1 MTDKPAKSFPMSLV
15 LIIGG
20 ILLVTLI
27 IAGGIAY
34 AFWGLATERQ
44 SSIPELLDQNV
55 QFYTSFNPALS
66 DLPNAAR
73 LQAAYPQMFSEEDP
87 AALNDPLSELD
98 MNFQQDIQPWLG
110 AEVAVAVGNVPDF
123 AEVED
128 MQTLDEAFFADTD
141 IAILLASRDDEAAGA
156 FLQKLLTNI
165 EAQEESDITV
175 NETTYKDITIY
186 ETTSEE
192 EEQIPVNAFAV
203 AKGVVIVANSDFI
216 KRIIDQ
222 EPGGANSFA
231 NHQPYQQ
238 FKATMPD
245 NAFSHMYIDGHM
257 LRGLGEM
264 MLTTAGQEN
273 LSPEQAE
280 VARERIE
287 PLFALESIGMSFG
300 LANEGIFLESAYTL
314 DMDAMSEANRIP
326 FEYDTGDLSPRLER
340 ISDDAYALLTF
351 TIQPVFKDQVLQA
364 IERQPD
370 GEQTLAMYEQMLE
383 LDLEEDLLNWLAGN
397 ASLVLLP
404 AEEMGDITIPTTGY
418 FALQPLDR
426 EAAENGLANIQ
437 SVLEQQA
444 PLQTETIGAVEWNV
458 VQEPQS
464 GQIFGGFGFAGDDL
478 VIAVGETALEAA
490 ASGNENPI
498 TADATFQTVRN
509 NLPGP
514 EKGMVY
520 LDVQTALDVMEQAG
534 LDVPQSGTEERQNLE
549 PMQAFGL
556 SGNPTEQTGVF
567 RSRLFL
573 LIQGNSADEQ

>member
-1 MTDKPAKSFPMSLV
+1 M
-15 LIIGG
+15 
-20 ILLVTLI
+20 
-27 IAGGIAY
+27 
-34 AFWGLATERQ
+34 
-44 SSIPELLDQNV
+44 
-55 QFYTSFNPALS
+55 
-66 DLPNAAR
+66 
-73 LQAAYPQMFSEEDP
+73 
-87 AALNDPLSELD
+87 
-98 MNFQQDIQPWLG
+98 
-110 AEVAVAVGNVPDF
+110 
-123 AEVED
+123 
-128 MQTLDEAFFADTD
+128 
-141 IAILLASRDDEAAGA
+141 ASRDDEAAGA

-165 EAQEESDITV
+165 EAREESDITV
-175 NETTYKDITIY
+175 NETTYNNITIY

-203 AKGVVIVANSDFI
+203 AKGVVIAANSDFI

-264 MLTTAGQEN
+264 LLTNASQED
-273 LSPEQAE
+273 LSAEQTE
-280 VARERIE
+280 VVRERIE

-300 LANEGIFLESAYTL
+300 LAGEGVFLESAYTL
-314 DMDAMSEANRIP
+314 DMDAMSEASRIP

-370 GEQTLAMYEQMLE
+370 SEETLGMYEQMLE
-383 LDLEEDLLNWLAGN
+383 VDLEEDLLNWLAGN

-404 AEEMGDITIPTTGY
+404 AEEMGNITIPTTGY

-426 EAAENGLANIQ
+426 EAAEDGLANIQ
-437 SVLEQQA
+437 SVLEQQL

-490 ASGNENPI
+490 ASGGENPI

-520 LDVQTALDVMEQAG
+520 LDVQTALDMMEQAG